1 MDATS
6 EVKSLDSSDYDMW
19 NDNDISGNIGPS
31 NVDSNDKSGAA
42 TINIG
47 DPDIAGS
54 GGNMHT
60 FSNFPD
66 SAVDA
71 DNDETNLL
79 PEKRHG
85 AWSFAY
91 YQQLFDVDT
100 STVTSRIKESVM
112 PFPGRHTDS
121 VYIGGKPDLYG
132 PVWISATLVLVIGVC
147 SNLNYVFD
155 NIWKSHDK
163 FAYTPQFEQLYIAGI
178 IIYSYVFVVPLL
190 LYTWTC
196 WKNNNQTDLSVTHL
210 ISCYG
215 YSMAS
220 FIPITLFLVIRIEA
234 LNWLILIIMMAITGS
249 VLVMKLWPKFQ
260 TFHKTIAYALSTF
273 IFLLHIAVTVL
284 IKMYFFNHSADDTP
298 SPINSTTSVTIIPS
312 NITAASTQ

>member
-1 MDATS
+1 
-6 EVKSLDSSDYDMW
+6 
-19 NDNDISGNIGPS
+19 
-31 NVDSNDKSGAA
+31 
-42 TINIG
+42 
-47 DPDIAGS
+47 
-54 GGNMHT
+54 MHT

-66 SAVDA
+66 SAVD

-112 PFPGRHTDS
+112 PFPSRHTDS

-132 PVWISATLVLVIGVC
+132 PVWISATLVLIIGIC
-147 SNLNYVFD
+147 SNLNYLFD
-155 NIWKSHDK
+155 HLWKPDK
-163 FAYTPQFEQLYIAGI
+163 FEYTPQFEQLYIAGI
-178 IIYSYVFVVPLL
+178 IIYSYVFLVPLL

-196 WKNNNQTDLSVTHL
+196 WKNNNQTDLSATHL

-220 FIPITLFLVIRIEA
+220 FIPITLILVIRIEA
-234 LNWLILIIMMAITGS
+234 LNWLALMIMMGITGT

-260 TFHKTIAYALSTF
+260 SFHKTVAYTLSAF
-273 IFLLHIAVTVL
+273 VFVLHIAVTVL
-284 IKMYFFNHSADDTP
+284 IKLYFFNHSADYTP
-298 SPINSTTSVTIIPS
+298 AAANNTTVAVISSTLSTTTTTVGPTE
-312 NITAASTQ
+312 